1 MGLNIGGIIGG
12 IVGSMLGI
20 PGGAALG
27 AGLGAKATG
36 ASDKEAMMYGL
47 GGLMLGGG
55 GAGKAG
61 GFGKLFGSG
70 GAGLAGFLGKD
81 KIGNAMLMSS
91 LASGVM
97 GVMNP
102 PSQGDPFALDNR
114 MKERWNAIDAGD
126 STDYMDPETGEHYAS
141 IEERDAAMEARGSTY
156 NQAQYRPAELAPLYG
171 DTTYAATGG
180 YIQGP
185 GTGTS
190 DSVPAMIYQ
199 NGGPV
204 RQAALSDGEFVMT
217 NKAVQNMGGGN
228 RDVGAARMYQLM
240 NSLEG
245 RRNS

>member
-36 ASDKEAMMYGL
+36 SSDKEAMMYGL
-47 GGLMLGGG
+47 GGLMLGGAG
-55 GAGKAG
+55 GAARKAG
-61 GFGKLFGSG
+61 GLFGRTGIMG
-70 GAGLAGFLGKD
+70 GLLGKD
-81 KIGNAMLMSS
+81 KIGNALLMGS

-217 NKAVQNMGGGN
+217 NRAVQNMGGGN

>member
-1 MGLNIGGIIGG
+1 
-12 IVGSMLGI
+12 ML
-20 PGGAALG
+20 
-27 AGLGAKATG
+27 
-36 ASDKEAMMYGL
+36 
-47 GGLMLGGG
+47 GG

-61 GFGKLFGSG
+61 GLSKIFGSG
-70 GAGLAGFLGKD
+70 GAGLGGFLGKD
-81 KIGNAMLMSS
+81 KIGNALLMGS

-102 PSQGDPFALDNR
+102 PSQGDPFALDDR

>member
-36 ASDKEAMMYGL
+36 SSDKEAMMYGL
-47 GGLMLGGG
+47 GGLMLGGAG
-55 GAGKAG
+55 GAAGKMG
-61 GFGKLFGSG
+61 GLFGKTGIMG
-70 GAGLAGFLGKD
+70 GLLGKD
-81 KIGNAMLMSS
+81 KIGNALLMGS
-91 LASGVM
+91 LASGAM

-102 PSQGDPFALDNR
+102 PSGLSSGEIQDRLSA
-114 MKERWNAIDAGD
+114 RWNAIDTGESSD
-126 STDYMDPETGEHYAS
+126 FVDPETGERYAS
-141 IEERDAAMEARGSTY
+141 ADERDAAMVARGSTY
-156 NQAQYRPAELAPLYG
+156 NMAEYTPTDVQPL
-171 DTTYAATGG
+171 YAATGG

-204 RQAALSDGEFVMT
+204 RRANLSDGEFVMT
-217 NKAVQNMGGGN
+217 EAAVKGMGGGD
-228 RDVGAARMYQLM
+228 RQLGAARMYQAM
-240 NSLEG
+240 NNLSKG
-245 RRNS
+245 YKNG

>member
-61 GFGKLFGSG
+61 GLSKIFGSG
-70 GAGLAGFLGKD
+70 GAGLGGFLGKD

>member
-55 GAGKAG
+55 AGKAG
-61 GFGKLFGSG
+61 GFGKIFGSG

-114 MKERWNAIDAGD
+114 MKERWNDIDAGD

-141 IEERDAAMEARGSTY
+141 IEERNAAMEARGSTY